1 MRSLRW
7 RTGSAGSTAIHFWTS
22 GGQRSRPSKEEN
34 RPMTRAFSRS
44 TVAALLFGTALA
56 VPFAPTALAQPCPDP
71 RGASYCTN
79 NGLVDMTNPTAG
91 NVTVSNPTGGLVHT
105 QNPTPG
111 QVTFSP
117 PPSSPRQTTPVQP
130 QAPQKTT
137 SAPAPSGAA
146 ATGSVTVDPPAA
158 LAGATVTVSVSGLPA
173 NAGFVVNLAQL
184 KSTAGLM
191 WGAKNMQTADG
202 APLQTDRNGNFSG
215 TFTVPTV
222 PDFIAPQGSVCAA
235 ILGKASYCTPFA
247 LQSAGLPPVNTATAS
262 SIVGHYQCS
271 AMLLVG
277 TGGGWCSGSEPL
289 LVLNGDGTYSWA
301 DEQGTYAYD
310 DGSSQIS
317 FSGGLGDGNILNR
330 KLIVESSVDGMT
342 VRYTYIRM
350 DY

>member
-1 MRSLRW
+1 MFR
-7 RTGSAGSTAIHFWTS
+7 
-22 GGQRSRPSKEEN
+22 N
-34 RPMTRAFSRS
+34 FSRS
-44 TVAALLFGTALA
+44 TVAALLVGSALV
-56 VPFAPTALAQPCPDP
+56 VPFSSAAFAQPCADP
-71 RGASYCTN
+71 RGNSYCTN

-91 NVTVSNPTGGLVHT
+91 NVTVTNPTGGLVNT

-111 QVTFSP
+111 QVTFAP
-117 PPSSPRQTTPVQP
+117 PPSSPRQTPPAQP
-130 QAPQKTT
+130 QAPRKTT
-137 SAPAPSGAA
+137 GAPGPSGAA

-202 APLQTDRNGNFSG
+202 A
-215 TFTVPTV
+215 
-222 PDFIAPQGSVCAA
+222 SV
-235 ILGKASYCTPFA
+235 LGKASYCAPFS

-289 LVLNGDGTYSWA
+289 LVLSGDGTYSWA

-317 FSGGLGDGNILNR
+317 FSGGLGDGSILNR
-330 KLIVESSVDGMT
+330 KLIVESSVDG